1 MKKFQFRLQK
11 LLHIKSHKKM
21 ERQKELAKAE
31 RVRRMEEAHLELLQ
45 SRMSQEISDLQS
57 HKIERVDCRWLTQS
71 AFYQQRLI
79 SNMATQKQVIS
90 NALKQEELKREKLI
104 SAAREEKVF
113 DMLKDR
119 QRERYNRE
127 LDDLQQKETDE
138 IARNTFLQGEHKG
151 KSKSPR

>member
-1 MKKFQFRLQK
+1 MKEFRFRLQK
-11 LLHIKSHKKM
+11 LLQIKSHRKM

-57 HKIERVDCRWLTQS
+57 HKIAQVDCRRLTQS
-71 AFYQQRLI
+71 AFYQQRLN
-79 SNMATQKQVIS
+79 SNMATQKQVII
-90 NALKQEELKREKLI
+90 NAQKQEDLKREKLI